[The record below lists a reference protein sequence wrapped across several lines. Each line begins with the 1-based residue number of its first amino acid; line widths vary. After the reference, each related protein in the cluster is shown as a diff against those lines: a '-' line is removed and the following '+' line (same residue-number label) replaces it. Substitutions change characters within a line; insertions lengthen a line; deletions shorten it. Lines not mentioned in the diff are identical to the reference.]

1 MSEEM
6 SADQPA
12 HADDQ
17 PAPDF
22 QTAFWSTKHALS
34 MATAAAFS
42 RHGVHEG
49 QQFILRQLW
58 AEDGQTPGEIARRL
72 GLATPTVTR
81 AATRME
87 AAGLLRREPHP
98 GDRRLVRQFGPEY
111 DRLVEKLGSR
121 RKADAELAERERR
134 VRALNIRELSPE
146 QQASYSGDWAA
157 VQERFVDAP
166 AEAVGAAHTLIWNV
180 MRDRGYPADDRTASM
195 DALSVHHGRSMQ
207 GYRTTLD
214 MRTESASTEQL
225 REAMIHY

>member
-1 MSEEM
+1 MSED
-6 SADQPA
+6 SQAGQPA

-17 PAPDF
+17 QPPDF
-22 QTAFWSTKHALS
+22 QTAFWAAKHALS

-98 GDRRLVRQFGPEY
+98 GDRRLVRLHLTSRGRE
-111 DRLVEKLGSR
+111 LEKVI
-121 RKADAELAERERR
+121 DAEMHRVTERALATFSTAERSEL
-134 VRALNIRELSPE
+134 VRALGRIRRNLS
-146 QQASYSGDWAA
+146 
-157 VQERFVDAP
+157 
-166 AEAVGAAHTLIWNV
+166 
-180 MRDRGYPADDRTASM
+180 
-195 DALSVHHGRSMQ
+195 
-207 GYRTTLD
+207 
-214 MRTESASTEQL
+214 
-225 REAMIHY
+225 

>member
-17 PAPDF
+17 AAPDF
-22 QTAFWSTKHALS
+22 QTAFWATKHALS
-34 MATAAAFS
+34 MATATAFS

-87 AAGLLRREPHP
+87 AAGLLRREPHQR
-98 GDRRLVRQFGPEY
+98 DRRLVR
-111 DRLVEKLGSR
+111 LVLT
-121 RKADAELAERERR
+121 ERG
-134 VRALNIRELSPE
+134 RALEDVIGNEMHRLSERALATFDPSE
-146 QQASYSGDWAA
+146 RAA
-157 VQERFVDAP
+157 
-166 AEAVGAAHTLIWNV
+166 
-180 MRDRGYPADDRTASM
+180 
-195 DALSVHHGRSMQ
+195 
-207 GYRTTLD
+207 
-214 MRTESASTEQL
+214 
-225 REAMIHY
+225 